1 MSKNKNSLIFDTT
14 DHAAKGGL
22 LNRRLFLS
30 SAIATTAALA
40 TTRAAYGQE
49 IVGEGQ
55 EDWTLYPGS
64 DALEYGN
71 RSRFEVD
78 SVKRL
83 IPNDAQEFLNLRLTK
98 YVART
103 PLAHLMGTITPNGLH
118 FERSHQGIP
127 DIDPDQHSLVIHG
140 MVKNPLKF
148 DINALEN
155 YPTVSRNH
163 YMECSGNSNV
173 LWQETPTDKSLQ
185 EIHGLLSGSEWTGV
199 LLSTLLDEC
208 GISPDAK
215 WIIAEGADNGMMT
228 RSIPIDKALDDTMI
242 AIRQNGERIRPS
254 QGYPMRLLNPG
265 FEGNTSVKWLR
276 SIYVS
281 DRPVMSVQE
290 TAKYTDM
297 MPDDKALQFTLE
309 QDVKSIITRPSNAM
323 SLKKKGLYEITGLAW
338 SGKGKIAR
346 VEVSVDGGNTWADTA
361 LEGPIHTKMLTRFRI
376 PWMWE
381 GNPAIL
387 QSRAIDEFGRIQ
399 PTRKELISAR
409 GRNGT
414 YHFHAV
420 HSWGVA
426 ANGEIKHVYA

>member
-1 MSKNKNSLIFDTT
+1 MSKNNNSSLIDTT
-14 DHAAKGGL
+14 DRVAKGGL

-30 SAIATTAALA
+30 SAIATSAALA

-49 IVGEGQ
+49 TVGEGQ

-64 DALEYGN
+64 DALEYSN

-78 SVKRL
+78 SVKRV
-83 IPNDAQEFLNLRLTK
+83 IPNFAQDFLDLRLTK

-103 PLAHLMGTITPNGLH
+103 PLDHLMGTITPNGLH

-127 DIDPDQHSLVIHG
+127 DIDPDQHFLVIHG
-140 MVKNPLKF
+140 LVKNPLKF
-148 DINALEN
+148 DLNALEN

-163 YMECSGNSNV
+163 YMECSGNSQV
-173 LWQETPTDKSLQ
+173 LFDETPTEQTLP

-228 RSIPIDKALDDTMI
+228 RSIPLDKALDDTMI

-254 QGYPMRLLNPG
+254 QGYPMRLFTPG

-297 MPDDKALQFTLE
+297 MHDDKALQFTLE

-323 SLKKKGLYEITGLAW
+323 NLKQKGLYEITGLAW

-346 VEVSVDGGNTWADTA
+346 VEVSVDGGNTWAEAA
-361 LEGPIHTKMLTRFRI
+361 LEGPIHSKMLTRFRI

-381 GNPAIL
+381 GAPAIL
-387 QSRAIDEFGRIQ
+387 QSRAIDEFGRFQ
-399 PTRKELISAR
+399 PTRKQLISAR
-409 GRNGT
+409 GRT
-414 YHFHAV
+414 AFYHFHAIQ
-420 HSWGVA
+420 SWGVA
-426 ANGEIKHVYA
+426 PNGEIKNVYA

>member
-1 MSKNKNSLIFDTT
+1 MSKNNKPLIIDTT
-14 DHAAKGGL
+14 DHVAKGGL
-22 LNRRLFLS
+22 LNRRLFLN

-40 TTRAAYGQE
+40 TTRAALAEE

-55 EDWTLYPGS
+55 EEWVITPGS
-64 DALEYGN
+64 SALEYSD

-78 SVKRL
+78 KVKRL
-83 IPNDAQEFLNLRLTK
+83 LPDYTENFLNLRLTK

-103 PLAHLMGTITPNGLH
+103 PLDHLLGTITPNGLH
-118 FERSHQGIP
+118 FERTHQGIP

-140 MVKNPLKF
+140 MVKYPLKF

-155 YPTVSRNH
+155 YPTVSRN
-163 YMECSGNSNV
+163 YFLECSGNSGV
-173 LWQETPTDKSLQ
+173 LWQDTPTNQSIQ
-185 EIHGLLSGSEWTGV
+185 AIHGLLSGSEWTGV

-208 GISPDAK
+208 GVLPDAK

-254 QGYPMRLLNPG
+254 QGYPMRLFNPG
-265 FEGNTSVKWLR
+265 FEGNTSIKWLR

-281 DRPVMSVQE
+281 DRPVMSIQE
-290 TAKYTDM
+290 TVKYTDM
-297 MPDDKALQFTLE
+297 MPDNMSLQFTLE

-323 SLKKKGLYEITGLAW
+323 SLKKTGLYEVTGIAW

-346 VEVSVDGGNTWADTA
+346 VEVSADGGKTWADAA
-361 LEGPIHTKMLTRFRI
+361 LEGPIHSKMLTRFRI
-376 PWMWE
+376 PWMWD
-381 GNPAIL
+381 GGPSIL

-399 PTRKELISAR
+399 PTRNELINAR
-409 GRNGT
+409 GNKPT
-414 YHFHAV
+414 YHYHAIQ
-420 HSWGVA
+420 SWAVA
-426 ANGEIKHVYA
+426 TNGEIKNVYA

>member
-1 MSKNKNSLIFDTT
+1 MKKNNNSLGIDTIDRVT
-14 DHAAKGGL
+14 KGGL

-40 TTRAAYGQE
+40 TTRAAYGE
-49 IVGEGQ
+49 DIVGEGQ
-55 EDWTLYPGS
+55 DDWTLYPGS
-64 DALEYGN
+64 DALEYSN

-83 IPNDAQEFLNLRLTK
+83 IPNDSQEFLDLRLTK

-103 PLAHLMGTITPNGLH
+103 PLDHLMGTITPNGLH

-127 DIDPDQHSLVIHG
+127 DIDPDQHFLVIHG
-140 MVKNPLKF
+140 MVKNPLKY

-163 YMECSGNSNV
+163 YMECSGNSAV
-173 LWQETPTDKSLQ
+173 LWEETPTDQSLQ
-185 EIHGLLSGSEWTGV
+185 AIHGLLSGSEWTGV

-208 GISPDAK
+208 GVSPDAK
-215 WIIAEGADNGMMT
+215 WLIAEGADNGMMT
-228 RSIPIDKALDDTMI
+228 RSIPLDKALDDTMI

-254 QGYPMRLLNPG
+254 QGYPMRLFTPG

-276 SIYVS
+276 SLYVS

-323 SLKKKGLYEITGLAW
+323 SLKKKGIYEITGLAW

-346 VEVSVDGGNTWADTA
+346 VEVSVDGGITWAETA

-376 PWMWE
+376 PWMWD
-381 GNPAIL
+381 GGPAIL

-399 PTRKELISAR
+399 PSRKELIDAR
-409 GRNGT
+409 GRNAI
-414 YHFHAV
+414 YHFHAI

-426 ANGEIKHVYA
+426 TNGEIKHVYA

>member
-1 MSKNKNSLIFDTT
+1 MSKNDKSLIIDTT

-30 SAIATTAALA
+30 SAIATSAALA
-40 TTRAAYGQE
+40 TNRAAYGE
-49 IVGEGQ
+49 EVVGVDQ
-55 EDWTLYPGS
+55 DDWTLYPGS
-64 DALEYGN
+64 SAVEYGG
-71 RSRFEVD
+71 RSRFEVE
-78 SVKRL
+78 SVKRFT
-83 IPNDAQEFLNLRLTK
+83 PNNTQEFLDLRLTK
-98 YVART
+98 TSART
-103 PLAHLMGTITPNGLH
+103 PLDHLLGTITPNGLH

-155 YPTVSRNH
+155 YPTVSRNY
-163 YMECSGNSNV
+163 YMECSGNSAV
-173 LWQETPTDKSLQ
+173 LFQETPTNQSLQ

-215 WIIAEGADNGMMT
+215 WIIAEGSDNGMMT

-254 QGYPMRLLNPG
+254 QGYPMRLFNPG

-297 MPDDKALQFTLE
+297 MPDNKALQFTLE
-309 QDVKSIITRPSNAM
+309 QDVKTVITRPSSAM
-323 SLKKKGLYEITGLAW
+323 SLQKKGIYEITGLAW

-346 VEVSVDGGNTWADTA
+346 VEVSVDGGITWADAA
-361 LEGPIHTKMLTRFRI
+361 LEGPIHSKMLTRFRI
-376 PWMWE
+376 PWAWD
-381 GNPAIL
+381 GSPAIL
-387 QSRAIDEFGRIQ
+387 QSRGIDEFGRIQ
-399 PTRKELISAR
+399 PTRKQLIDAR
-409 GRNGT
+409 GRKPI

-426 ANGEIKHVYA
+426 SNGEVTHVYA

>member
-1 MSKNKNSLIFDTT
+1 MPKKKNSLVIDAT
-14 DHAAKGGL
+14 DHSANGGL

-30 SAIATTAALA
+30 SAIATSAALA
-40 TTRAAYGQE
+40 TTSAAYGQE
-49 IVGEGQ
+49 MVGEGQ
-55 EDWTLYPGS
+55 EDWVLYPGS
-64 DALEYGN
+64 DALEYSD

-83 IPNDAQEFLNLRLTK
+83 LPNDPQEFLDLRLTK
-98 YVART
+98 FVART
-103 PLAHLMGTITPNGLH
+103 PLAHLMGSITPNGLH

-127 DIDPDQHSLVIHG
+127 DIDPNKHSLVIHG

-148 DINALEN
+148 DISALEN

-163 YMECSGNSNV
+163 YVECSGNSSI
-173 LWQETPTDKSLQ
+173 LWQKTPTDQSLQ
-185 EIHGLLSGSEWTGV
+185 EIHGLLSASEWTGV

-208 GISPDAK
+208 GLSPDAK

-323 SLKKKGLYEITGLAW
+323 SLKKHGLYEITGLAW

-346 VEVSVDGGNTWADTA
+346 VEVSADGGNTWADAA
-361 LEGPIHTKMLTRFRI
+361 LEGPIHTKMLTRFRV
-376 PWMWE
+376 PWLWE
-381 GNPAIL
+381 GGSAIL
-387 QSRAIDEFGRIQ
+387 QSRAIDEFERIQ
-399 PTRKELISAR
+399 PSRKELIDAR
-409 GRNGT
+409 GRNGI

-426 ANGEIKHVYA
+426 KSGKIKHVYA

>member
-1 MSKNKNSLIFDTT
+1 MSKNKNSLIIDTT
-14 DHAAKGGL
+14 NHAAKGGL

-40 TTRAAYGQE
+40 TTRAAHSQE

-55 EDWTLYPGS
+55 DDWTLYPGS
-64 DALEYGN
+64 DALEYSN

-83 IPNDAQEFLNLRLTK
+83 IPNDSQEFLDLRLTK

-103 PLAHLMGTITPNGLH
+103 PLDHLLGTITPNGLH

-127 DIDPDQHSLVIHG
+127 DIDPDKHFLVIHG
-140 MVKNPLKF
+140 KVKNPLKF
-148 DINALEN
+148 DISALEN
-155 YPTVSRNH
+155 YPTVSRNY
-163 YMECSGNSNV
+163 YMECSGNSAV
-173 LWQETPTDKSLQ
+173 LFDETPTDQSLQ

-228 RSIPIDKALDDTMI
+228 RSIPLDKALDDAMI

-276 SIYVS
+276 SIYLS

-309 QDVKSIITRPSNAM
+309 QDVKSIITRPSSAM
-323 SLKKKGLYEITGLAW
+323 SLKKKGVYEITGLAW

-361 LEGPIHTKMLTRFRI
+361 LEGPIHSKMLTRFRI

-381 GNPAIL
+381 GSSAIL
-387 QSRAIDEFGRIQ
+387 QSRAIDEFGRRQ
-399 PTRKELISAR
+399 PSRKELLDAR
-409 GRNGT
+409 GTNGI
-414 YHFHAV
+414 YHYHAI
-420 HSWGVA
+420 HSWDVA
-426 ANGEIKHVYA
+426 PNGEIKHVYA